1 MRTCDNLLKKYW
13 GYGSFLPHQRDII
26 TSLLDGQ
33 DTLAIMATG
42 SGKSLCYQLPALVL
56 GGLTIVIS
64 PLISLM
70 KDQVDDLVARGIP
83 AAACNSSLDSRERS
97 RIEREI
103 LDGTLRLLFISPEK
117 CMQEHFL
124 KILKQ
129 CPVRLVAI
137 DEAHCISEWGHNF
150 RPEYRQLAA
159 LKKHF
164 PGVPVVALTA
174 TAIPEVRKDICLQ
187 LGLSNA
193 HEYIGS
199 FDRRNL
205 KYRVIPKKNPLVLLL
220 NFLSPA
226 PARFRYHLLHEQAG
240 DRRSRRGTEKTRV
253 HCRRVPRGAPKT
265 GP

>member
-1 MRTCDNLLKKYW
+1 MRTCDDLLKKYW

-83 AAACNSSLDSRERS
+83 AAACNSSLDPRERS

-124 KILKQ
+124 KSSNSVL
-129 CPVRLVAI
+129 
-137 DEAHCISEWGHNF
+137 S
-150 RPEYRQLAA
+150 
-159 LKKHF
+159 
-164 PGVPVVALTA
+164 
-174 TAIPEVRKDICLQ
+174 
-187 LGLSNA
+187 GLSPLMKRTASRNGV
-193 HEYIGS
+193 ITSGPNTGS
-199 FDRRNL
+199 W
-205 KYRVIPKKNPLVLLL
+205 P
-220 NFLSPA
+220 
-226 PARFRYHLLHEQAG
+226 H
-240 DRRSRRGTEKTRV
+240 
-253 HCRRVPRGAPKT
+253 
-265 GP
+265 